1 MRCEAF
7 QALLTLHE
15 RGQTLNANLYDHV
28 CVALSDDYEI
38 VREVALKLI
47 WVLGNKYPE
56 KLVFIYICI
65 VGFNNGCGQANFVCS
80 KIF

>member
-15 RGQTLNANLYDHV
+15 RGQNLSANLYDLV

-38 VREVALKLI
+38 VREVALKLV

-56 KLVFIYICI
+56 K
-65 VGFNNGCGQANFVCS
+65 
-80 KIF
+80 